1 MPIATS
7 DLYRTLG
14 LKRSATTDEIR
25 RAFRI
30 LARRYHPDVN
40 PGASSSEKFAAIS
53 EAYQVLIDPTL
64 KRAYDG
70 ELETSSNFARAEQRA
85 REYAANQARADA
97 SRKAPPNGSTSK
109 GRSTSAAKPRS
120 PNGPIA
126 TAFRRSKELAQFV
139 ATSLFK
145 RSRSRSLVVVEVS
158 VSMREALNGA
168 KKSVE
173 LPGDTP
179 GRPRKISLN
188 IPPGSRNGSILQLR
202 SKQSER
208 DEVLVI
214 FRVAPHPWIAV
225 EARGVVA
232 SLTLSLQ
239 EALSGATV
247 IVPTFD
253 EQVGLRIPPNTSSGQ
268 EFRLRGK
275 GVFYLDG
282 TRGDLFFK
290 TEIKLPQDAAA
301 AESLTRSIADLPR
314 EKELRAYFPKGLGE
328 VP

>member
-1 MPIATS
+1 M
-7 DLYRTLG
+7 
-14 LKRSATTDEIR
+14 
-25 RAFRI
+25 
-30 LARRYHPDVN
+30 N
-40 PGASSSEKFAAIS
+40 PGASSTEKFAAIS

-70 ELETSSNFARAEQRA
+70 ELEASSSFARAEQRA

-97 SRKAPPNGSTSK
+97 SKRRAPPDSPART
-109 GRSTSAAKPRS
+109 GRSTTTAKPKS
-120 PNGPIA
+120 PKGPIA
-126 TAFRRSKELAQFV
+126 KAFRRSKELAQFV
-139 ATSLFK
+139 TASLFK
-145 RSRSRSLVVVEVS
+145 RNTSRSLVVVEVS

-173 LPGDTP
+173 LPGDGTA
-179 GRPRKISLN
+179 RPRKISLN

-214 FRVAPHPWIAV
+214 FRVAPHPWIAI

-232 SLTLSLQ
+232 FLTLSLQ

-275 GVFYLDG
+275 GVLYPDG

-290 TEIKLPQDAAA
+290 VEIKLPQDATAT
-301 AESLTRSIADLPR
+301 ESLTRSLADLPK
-314 EKELRAYFPKGLGE
+314 EKEVRAYLPKGLGE